1 MVTDDILYNVI
12 AKVMD
17 VPISEI
23 NDNSC
28 PENIEKWDSFNGL
41 LLLDELESEF
51 KVKFSLDEIGDVKT
65 VKDIKK
71 HLQDHG
77 VTID

>member
-1 MVTDDILYNVI
+1 MVTNDVLYNVI

-17 VPISEI
+17 VPVSEI
-23 NDNSC
+23 NDDSG
-28 PENIEKWDSFNGL
+28 PENIETWDSFNGL

-51 KVKFSLDEIGDVKT
+51 KVKFSLDEVSDVKT

-71 HLQDHG
+71 HLQDQG
-77 VTID
+77 ITVG